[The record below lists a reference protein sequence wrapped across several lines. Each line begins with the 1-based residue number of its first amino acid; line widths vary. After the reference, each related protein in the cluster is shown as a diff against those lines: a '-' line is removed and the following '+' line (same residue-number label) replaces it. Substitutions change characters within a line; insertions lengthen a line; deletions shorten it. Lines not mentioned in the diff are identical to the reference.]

1 MKEWLSGKTQ
11 YITHYIH
18 GSQQID
24 SRGAPLVK
32 AMLGG
37 KPGRFLQNGKI
48 DPGFW
53 VTRVSPQK
61 DASEE

>member
-32 AMLGG
+32 ELLVVIPVVFSKTEKTTRALGH
-37 KPGRFLQNGKI
+37 
-48 DPGFW
+48 
-53 VTRVSPQK
+53 
-61 DASEE
+61 